1 MSDGAPRD
9 IRFVKAEV
17 DVVPGER
24 CQAVVEV
31 EDSGSRVFS
40 ATAQGGASQADQMR
54 AVARAAADALST
66 MFDAEG
72 VQVRVRGV
80 QLVEAFAQTIV
91 IVSLAA
97 SKGDYTQMLLGVSD
111 GGDELVRATAVAV
124 LNATNRFLGRNV
136 KPG

>member
-40 ATAQGGASQADQMR
+40 ATAQGGARQADQMR

-66 MFDAEG
+66 RFEADG